1 MNKSLEL
8 LDDIES
14 FLIPEHLVL
23 FRLARRIARI
33 NKKETLEGLREA
45 LYFEGMM
52 LAPTRE
58 DIDTELKND
67 IQTFLIN
74 LTPGDAPSAEDIVRR
89 ASSMGKTTFALGSLT
104 DVVQRYSQ
112 AKTKYDA
119 IRNGFDIMLIAT
131 KGQQPSPMWK
141 IYLKKH
147 RSET

>member
-74 LTPGDAPSAEDIVRR
+74 LTPSDTPSAEDIVRR